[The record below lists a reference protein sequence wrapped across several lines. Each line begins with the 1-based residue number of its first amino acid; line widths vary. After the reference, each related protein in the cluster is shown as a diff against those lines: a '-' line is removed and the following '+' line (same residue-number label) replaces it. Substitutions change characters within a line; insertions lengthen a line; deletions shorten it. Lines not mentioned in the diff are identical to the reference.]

1 AARLRAIR
9 AEGLL
14 GALLSLS
21 ATLGTAAVL
30 YLGVRDVEA
39 QILSV
44 GQLLMVVTYIGQ
56 LYAPLQ
62 AVGTHVSG
70 QQHAV
75 ASMERA
81 FAVLDQKLSLGDRPD
96 ARPLER
102 AQGDIRFED
111 VTFAYERT
119 APVIERASFAVPSGA
134 LVGIVGR
141 TGAGK

>member
-62 AVGTHVSG
+62 AIGTHVSG

-81 FAVLDQKLSLGDRPD
+81 LAILDKQPSVADRPG
-96 ARPLER
+96 ARPLRRARGDIAFRGVSFAYAER
-102 AQGDIRFED
+102 APVLRDIDFAIRAGTVVG
-111 VTFAYERT
+111 VT
-119 APVIERASFAVPSGA
+119 
-134 LVGIVGR
+134 
-141 TGAGK
+141 